1 MPLPSC
7 LSPLTTT
14 PRWVGWRWTPRPNG
28 DMTKPLFR
36 CAHPDFHAK
45 SDDPRSWCGFALA
58 SATFNAG
65 RVDGVGYV
73 TTQDE
78 EHVFI
83 DLDDCRNAVTGEIAD
98 WAQEYVEQANSYTE
112 ITPSKEGLRIIGLRG
127 HLARSIHTGYKLPS
141 GGHGEIFFRATR
153 YVTVTG
159 DQLPGTPNILRDIA
173 DVTLDL
179 LMAAGKMTGGTIG
192 QPEDYQ
198 ANPEKEAPL
207 PDVAEALAIIPNP
220 DLPYDDWV
228 KVGLAVYASAAG
240 VQDGFDLWE
249 TWSKKS
255 AKHDAA
261 ECIRVWSSFHKS
273 PPKRIGYGS
282 LHYMARQSQPDFRP
296 SSWPPEAEP
305 ILKMGKGTRSPFEE
319 QADPQQEPPD
329 PAKPLLPLIYFN
341 DFEPNLDVADFVED
355 LLTEG
360 SMSVVYGESN
370 AGKTFVVTDICCH
383 VATGTVWR
391 ERAIEAGGVIYCALE
406 GKHGIGNR
414 IAAFKK
420 AHGLEG
426 VEVPFAVVPVAIN
439 LLDPDAD
446 RSKLVQTIQVA
457 AEAMGCP
464 VKMVV
469 IDTLSRALAGGNEND
484 SEDMGA
490 LVASADYIRQAVN
503 AHILFIHHSGKD
515 VAKGARGHSLL
526 RAATDTEIEISRPDD
541 AAIGTIKVTKQRD
554 MAKAADMH
562 FSLKVVE
569 LGTNR
574 RGKEVTSCVVEAI
587 EPDQAPAARPK
598 RAKLSAGAQVALD
611 CLIRV
616 LGTHGEHRRGLT
628 NVPSTVKSVTEI
640 EWRRAYYATSSAPS
654 DKARQMAFARAQE
667 ALAAS
672 KIALL
677 VDSFAWVVTA

>member
-1 MPLPSC
+1 MTDKVNLATIAASLGLPCFPCGSDKAPTVAGGFKSASSDPHAIASMFSHPNATMIGMPTGAASGLIAIDIDIKGGAQGGAWLKSRSHLLPSTRTHKTRSGGLHLIFLLPLDAEIRNSASRVAPGVDVRGSGGYVILPPSPGYAVADPTPPAEMPGWLIAACMKPDPPVIEHQPLPRTE
-7 LSPLTTT
+7 PI
-14 PRWVGWRWTPRPNG
+14 
-28 DMTKPLFR
+28 
-36 CAHPDFHAK
+36 
-45 SDDPRSWCGFALA
+45 SDRYVS
-58 SATFNAG
+58 SA
-65 RVDGVGYV
+65 VDGE
-73 TTQDE
+73 T
-78 EHVFI
+78 
-83 DLDDCRNAVTGEIAD
+83 
-98 WAQEYVEQANSYTE
+98 
-112 ITPSKEGLRIIGLRG
+112 
-127 HLARSIHTGYKLPS
+127 
-141 GGHGEIFFRATR
+141 RA
-153 YVTVTG
+153 
-159 DQLPGTPNILRDIA
+159 
-173 DVTLDL
+173 
-179 LMAAGKMTGGTIG
+179 
-192 QPEDYQ
+192 
-198 ANPEKEAPL
+198 
-207 PDVAEALAIIPNP
+207 VAEAAEGGRNHQLNISAMK
-220 DLPYDDWV
+220 LGQL
-228 KVGLAVYASAAG
+228 VGAGLLDRGTAEAELTRAAQAAG
-240 VQDGFDLWE
+240 LDPTE
-249 TWSKKS
+249 TRKTIASGMTFGMANPRKVPEREAS
-255 AKHDAA
+255 T
-261 ECIRVWSSFHKS
+261 SS
-273 PPKRIGYGS
+273 G
-282 LHYMARQSQPDFRP
+282 
-296 SSWPPEAEP
+296 P
-305 ILKMGKGTRSPFEE
+305 ILKIGKGVRGPLDDEAE
-319 QADPQQEPPD
+319 AEAAQPD

-616 LGTHGEHRRGLT
+616 LGTHGEHRRGLA
-628 NVPSTVKSVTEI
+628 NVPSTVKSVTET
-640 EWRRAYYATSSAPS
+640 EWRRAYYATSSAPN

-667 ALAAS
+667 ALAAA

-677 VDSFAWVVTA
+677 VDSFAWVVTP

>member
-1 MPLPSC
+1 MTDKVNLASIAASLGLPCFPCGSDKEPT
-7 LSPLTTT
+7 LPGGFKSASSDPAVIH
-14 PRWVGWRWTPRPNG
+14 R
-28 DMTKPLFR
+28 LFR
-36 CAHPDFHAK
+36 SHPGTIIGVPTGA
-45 SDDPRSWCGFALA
+45 A
-58 SATFNAG
+58 SGWVVVDVDTKHGKDG
-65 RVDGVGYV
+65 RPWL
-73 TTQDE
+73 E
-78 EHVFI
+78 
-83 DLDDCRNAVTGEIAD
+83 
-98 WAQEYVEQANSYTE
+98 ANSHRLPETR
-112 ITPSKEGLRIIGLRG
+112 THR
-127 HLARSIHTGYKLPS
+127 TPS
-141 GGHGEIFFRATR
+141 GGLHLVFQAPDDIEIRNSAGYLRPDGRLVGIAPGIDLRGEGGYVCVPPSPGYAVADNSNPAPFPKWLIEAYLATKPVAPPPQPMAPRTEPISDRYTAAALDGETRLVAETREGGRNHQLNISAMKLGQLVGAGLLDRGTAEAELTRAALAAGLEPHAIRATINS
-153 YVTVTG
+153 G
-159 DQLPGTPNILRDIA
+159 
-173 DVTLDL
+173 
-179 LMAAGKMTGGTIG
+179 MTFGI
-192 QPEDYQ
+192 
-198 ANPEKEAPL
+198 ANPRQ
-207 PDVAEALAIIPNP
+207 VAEREASTSSGPILKIGKGVRGP
-220 DLPYDDWV
+220 LDD
-228 KVGLAVYASAAG
+228 
-240 VQDGFDLWE
+240 E
-249 TWSKKS
+249 
-255 AKHDAA
+255 
-261 ECIRVWSSFHKS
+261 
-273 PPKRIGYGS
+273 
-282 LHYMARQSQPDFRP
+282 
-296 SSWPPEAEP
+296 PEAEA
-305 ILKMGKGTRSPFEE
+305 KET
-319 QADPQQEPPD
+319 DPT
-329 PAKPLLPLIYFN
+329 KPLLPLIYFN
-341 DFEPNLDVADFVED
+341 EFEPNLDVADFVED

-360 SMSVVYGESN
+360 AMSVVYGESN

-383 VATGTVWR
+383 VATGTMWR

-420 AHGLEG
+420 AHHLEG

-439 LLDPDAD
+439 LLDPEAD

-457 AEAMGCP
+457 AEMMGCP

-490 LVASADYIRQAVN
+490 LVSSADFIRQAVN

-574 RGKEVTSCVVEAI
+574 RGKEVTSCVVDAI

-616 LGTHGEHRRGLT
+616 LGTHGEHRRGLA
-628 NVPSTVKSVTEI
+628 NVPSTVKSVTET